1 MTAVLPI
8 RPGEVTPDVPRVPRG
23 ARRPSMTTVIALVAL
38 ALLGYLVL
46 SPLVYLVWRGLT
58 TGDGLTFANIGA
70 AYSVS
75 GSAEMVGNSFAFA
88 FGSATVSTLSGT
100 ALAFFCVRTNAPMKP
115 LLYAAS
121 LIPLIVPGILFTI
134 SWVFLLSD
142 DIGLINVFL
151 RSIGLDLLTVDAFSL
166 PGMILIDGMH
176 QAPLVFLLMFAAFR
190 ATDPALE
197 ESSLMSGATV
207 PQTLRRV
214 TIPLVRPA
222 LAGAVL
228 ISVVRGLESFETP
241 AVLGIPSDTWV
252 FTSRIFQAL
261 GTYPVRYDIASIYS
275 ITLLLLTVAGLL
287 FVQRIN
293 RRGERYQTI
302 SGKGFRPRPMDL
314 GAWRWP
320 VSLLFT
326 AYFLVVVILPLAM
339 LAWMS
344 VMPFY
349 RAPSLAA
356 LESVS
361 LDNYGRIFTMPGVV
375 SAFKNSTI
383 LAVGSASAVMLFMS
397 VVAWLSL
404 KSSFRG
410 RRFFDTLASVPLA
423 LPGLVLG
430 LALIFV
436 YLRSPLAD
444 LRDVC
449 SSCFI
454 AYVTRYM
461 PYGLRYATTS
471 MAQIHSELEES
482 APDVAAR
489 RWWHDV
495 PPHRPAAAQAGLL
508 AGWVYVM
515 IVSIRELSSSIL
527 LYSPGT
533 EVLSIVIWELWEN
546 GENVELSALGVVHG
560 RRAHGHGGHRV
571 QARQPRSASRTPDA
585 RDRQGAARML
595 QVQDLCKAFRDESKS
610 GRVYAVDDVELHG
623 RGGPVLHAARP
634 QRLRQDDDAALD
646 RRPGEPG
653 RRRDRRSA
661 TGSLFSGAGQG
672 RRSAPTSATSA
683 WCSSP
688 TPSGRT

>member
-1 MTAVLPI
+1 MTALLQ
-8 RPGEVTPDVPRVPRG
+8 RPGEVVPRVPRPTR
-23 ARRPSMTTVIALVAL
+23 ASRLRPSMTLVIAAVAL
-38 ALLGYLVL
+38 VLLGYLVL

-58 TGDGLTFANIGA
+58 TGEGLSLANIGA

-88 FGSATVSTLSGT
+88 FGSAAVSTISGT

-134 SWVFLLSD
+134 SWVFLLSG

-151 RSIGLDLLTVDAFSL
+151 RAVGLGFLQVEAFSL
-166 PGMILIDGMH
+166 VGMILIDGMH

-320 VSLLFT
+320 VSLLFSL
-326 AYFLVVVILPLAM
+326 YFLVVVVLPLAM

-344 VMPFY
+344 LLPFY
-349 RAPSLAA
+349 QAPGVAA
-356 LESVS
+356 LGSVS

-375 SAFKNSTI
+375 SSFKNSTI
-383 LAVGSASAVMLFMS
+383 LAIGSATAVMLFMS

-404 KSSFRG
+404 KSTFRG

-430 LALIFV
+430 VALIFI
-436 YLRSPLAD
+436 YLRSPLPIYGT
-444 LRDVC
+444 LFIL
-449 SSCFI
+449 FI
-454 AYVTRYM
+454 AYITRYM
-461 PYGLRYATTS
+461 PYGMRYAS
-471 MAQIHSELEES
+471 SSLAQVSTELEDS
-482 APDVAAR
+482 ARMSGASWYDTFR
-489 RWWHDV
+489 RVVV
-495 PPHRPAAAQAGLL
+495 PLMMPGIL

-527 LYSPGT
+527 LYSSNT
-533 EVLSIVIWELWEN
+533 RVLSVSIWELWEN
-546 GENVELSALGVVHG
+546 GETGVLSALGMVMV
-560 RRAHGHGGHRV
+560 AALMV
-571 QARQPRSASRTPDA
+571 MVAVAYKL
-585 RDRQGAARML
+585 GAKVG
-595 QVQDLCKAFRDESKS
+595 VQDA
-610 GRVYAVDDVELHG
+610 
-623 RGGPVLHAARP
+623 
-634 QRLRQDDDAALD
+634 
-646 RRPGEPG
+646 
-653 RRRDRRSA
+653 
-661 TGSLFSGAGQG
+661 
-672 RRSAPTSATSA
+672 
-683 WCSSP
+683 
-688 TPSGRT
+688 